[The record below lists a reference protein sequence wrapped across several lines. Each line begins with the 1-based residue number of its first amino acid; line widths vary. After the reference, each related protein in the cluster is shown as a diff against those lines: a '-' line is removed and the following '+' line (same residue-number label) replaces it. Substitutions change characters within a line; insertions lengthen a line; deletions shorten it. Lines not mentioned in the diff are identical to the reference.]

1 MIRTFLS
8 AAALIS
14 LVSACSPAS
23 ENAKAPA
30 DTATAATDAESILPA
45 DATGFITA
53 NPLPLADDGSLR
65 RDDYGRPYEYAL
77 LGEQLPHITGTMLD
91 GSTFDSSELTNWTVI
106 DVWGLWCSDC
116 LADGPYVAA
125 LSRAINQDPDLDFLS
140 IHVPASAARTTP
152 EEMYKKYGSVDA
164 YFAEKRPPG
173 KELAAGWRLFL
184 SGRDRHGHQP
194 AQRAEDR
201 LDPLLPARLT
211 RWGCEGLSQRILR
224 GGGRAG
230 QGLPERHRPR
240 EGGAVDTASRRG
252 SIWPGKAQPGVVPG
266 PFRYHLPAQ
275 PSQAEFPGPILDA
288 AFEQSACTG

>member
-152 EEMYKKYGSVDA
+152 EEVYKKYGSVDA
-164 YFAEKRPPG
+164 YFAEKGYSYPVVIDTDTSLRSALKIGWTPSYLLVSPDG
-173 KELAAGWRLFL
+173 VVKGYRSEFSAAGGEPVKDFL
-184 SGRDRHGHQP
+184 KDIARVK
-194 AQRAEDR
+194 AE
-201 LDPLLPARLT
+201 
-211 RWGCEGLSQRILR
+211 Q
-224 GGGRAG
+224 
-230 QGLPERHRPR
+230 
-240 EGGAVDTASRRG
+240 
-252 SIWPGKAQPGVVPG
+252 
-266 PFRYHLPAQ
+266 
-275 PSQAEFPGPILDA
+275 
-288 AFEQSACTG
+288 